1 MDVFWNVSFWNLNC
15 GRCWLQTR
23 PRKSQSKIKHT
34 GHIVTFMKANLSM
47 RWEKLCPDNS
57 NTSPKWLWNNYSTS
71 LIQILHMYM
80 CLTVDTFSHHIAD
93 THLKGK
99 FLRKSSQSWNNNIKE
114 EKLAALHKACFSLPL
129 VSRCC
134 PDDWPQE
141 CWGHMIQMELPQTL
155 WPKDGKNNRATSPA
169 LL

>member
-1 MDVFWNVSFWNLNC
+1 MGGC
-15 GRCWLQTR
+15 LQTR
-23 PRKSQSKIKHT
+23 PRKSQSKIKQI

-141 CWGHMIQMELPQTL
+141 CWRHMIQMELPQTL
-155 WPKDGKNNRATSPA
+155 RPKDGKNNRATSPA